1 MTIFHSLR
9 ARLLAW
15 LSALLIAALV
25 TFGAWVA
32 FSTWRAWLG
41 DVDRG
46 LEARL
51 GALTAAV
58 LPATEDA
65 FDLALPPNALPNAER
80 DYYIVWDSRGHL
92 VLASDPDL
100 ARDRPAPG
108 TFRIGDNREHVDRLP
123 NGVTVLVGRRIDD
136 LTAEV
141 RRLVVAMAGVG
152 IAAVGLVVVG
162 GWWLIGRAL
171 APVKRIGITA
181 LATIDGDL
189 TARIPVQRVESE
201 LEQLAEVLNEAF
213 ERQRR
218 FTADASHDLRT
229 PLATL
234 QTEAHWALAR
244 PRSVDEYRASLEV
257 CQRTTL
263 RMQALVQSLLDLSRA
278 ESATGPERT
287 HCLVAEVVP
296 AVLEDLTLFAAA
308 RRVRLEAGPLEG
320 AVRADAMSFRAAVTN
335 LVTNAIQYNVE
346 GGSVHIAATRPGD
359 APDTVQIQVRDSG
372 VGLEPCHAARVF
384 DRFYRVDDSR
394 DGRTGG
400 AGLGLAVVAAFA
412 QSHGG
417 TVAVTSTPGAGST
430 FTLCLPAEPG

>member
-15 LSALLIAALV
+15 SSALLIAALV
-25 TFGAWVA
+25 TFCAWVA

-51 GALTAAV
+51 RALAAAV
-58 LPATEDA
+58 RPAAEDA
-65 FDLALPPNALPNAER
+65 FDLVLPPDALPNADR
-80 DYYIVWDSRGHL
+80 DYYLIWDSRGHL
-92 VLASDPDL
+92 VLASDPDV

-108 TFRIGDNREHVDRLP
+108 IVRIGDNREHAERLSS
-123 NGVTVLVGRRIDD
+123 GVTVLVGRRIDD
-136 LTAEV
+136 LTAEI
-141 RRLVVAMAGVG
+141 RRLMVAMAGVG
-152 IAAVGLVVVG
+152 MAALVLVVIG
-162 GWWLIGRAL
+162 GWWLVGRAL
-171 APVKRIGITA
+171 APVERIGHA
-181 LATIDGDL
+181 ARAMIDGDL
-189 TARIPVQRVESE
+189 SARIPVQRVESE

-218 FTADASHDLRT
+218 FTADASHDLGT

-234 QTEAHWALAR
+234 HTETHWALAR
-244 PRSVDEYRASLEV
+244 PRSGDEYRASLEV
-257 CQRTTL
+257 CQRTAA
-263 RMQALVQSLLDLSRA
+263 RMQALVQSLLDLARA

-287 HCLVAEVVP
+287 RCLVSEVMSV
-296 AVLEDLTLFAAA
+296 VIEDLTQFAAA
-308 RRVRLEAGPLEG
+308 RRVRLEIGPFEG
-320 AVRADAMSFRAAVTN
+320 TVRADAMSFRAAVTN

-346 GGSVHIAATRPGD
+346 GGVVNVSARLDNDVPQ
-359 APDTVQIQVRDSG
+359 TVQIQVRDSG
-372 VGLEPCHAARVF
+372 VGLAPLHAARVF

-417 TVAVTSTPGAGST
+417 TVTVSSTPGAGST
-430 FTLCLPAEPG
+430 FTLRLPPEP

>member
-1 MTIFHSLR
+1 VTIFHSLR

-15 LSALLIAALV
+15 SSALLIAALV
-25 TFGAWVA
+25 IVGAWVV
-32 FSTWRAWLG
+32 FSTWRAWLD

-46 LEARL
+46 LETRL
-51 GALTAAV
+51 GALMAAV
-58 LPATEDA
+58 HPATDDA
-65 FDLALPPNALPNAER
+65 FDLALPPDALPNAER
-80 DYYIVWDSRGHL
+80 DYYMIWDAQGHL
-92 VLASDPDL
+92 VLASDPDI

-108 TFRIGDNREHVDRLP
+108 TFRIGDHREHVNRLA

-152 IAAVGLVVVG
+152 IAALGLVVVG

-171 APVKRIGITA
+171 APVERIGHTA
-181 LATIDGDL
+181 RAMIDGDL
-189 TARIPVQRVESE
+189 SARIPVQRVESE

-257 CQRTTL
+257 CQRTAT

-278 ESATGPERT
+278 EAATGPERIR
-287 HCLVAEVVP
+287 CLVPEVVP
-296 AVLEDLTLFAAA
+296 AVLEDLSLFASA

-320 AVRADAMSFRAAVTN
+320 AVRADASSFRAALTN

-346 GGSVHIAATRPGD
+346 GGSVHVTATLCAD
-359 APDTVQIQVRDSG
+359 APPVVQIEVRDTG
-372 VGLEPCHAARVF
+372 AGLEPRHAVRVF

-417 TVAVTSTPGAGST
+417 TVTVASAPGAGCT
-430 FTLCLPAEPG
+430 FTLRLPAD